1 MQEIILKE
9 PTEIAITKYARTQ
22 GMITMK
28 EDAAIKALNKVI
40 PIEEINKV

>member
-9 PTEIAITKYARTQ
+9 PTEPAITKYARSK

-28 EDAAIKALNKVI
+28 EDCAIKALKKLTPV
-40 PIEEINKV
+40 EEINKV